1 MSAIR
6 LGSSALRSST
16 FASRNA
22 TFGAMRCYSAKA
34 QVRRAEK
41 PIDLNNY

>member
-16 FASRNA
+16 FAARNA
-22 TFGAMRCYSAKA
+22 TFAGMRCYSAKA
-34 QVRRAEK
+34 QVRFAAL
-41 PIDLNNY
+41 DAN